1 MSWVDREFKLAIKNV
16 LEHGTVTEQTR
27 AIYAKS
33 RKPAFAK
40 YITHYSVSYNLD
52 EDEFPI
58 TQLRPIPWKSAI
70 KEIMWIYQDGSNDL
84 SLLQEK
90 YGVHYWN
97 LWEVGNTG
105 TIGQRY
111 GATVRKYRI
120 IHKLLKGLEENPW
133 NRRNI
138 INLWQYED
146 FEETEGLLPC
156 AFQVMF
162 DVRKEN
168 DKMYLDCALIQRS
181 SDMLVALHINQ
192 VQYVALQMMIACHF
206 GWDVGKFTHFVNN
219 LHIYT
224 NQYRKAYALMNR
236 TNRSTEPK
244 LRLTCPKGTNFFD
257 ITIDDF
263 VMEDYNPRL
272 PKMKFDLAV

>member
-1 MSWVDREFKLAIKNV
+1 MSWIDKEFKLAIKAV
-16 LEHGTVTEQTR
+16 LEQGTLTENTR
-27 AIYAKS
+27 AKYAKS
-33 RKPAFAK
+33 RKPAFSK
-40 YITHYSVSYNLD
+40 YLTHYSFHYDLSQG
-52 EDEFPI
+52 EFPI

-70 KEIMWIYQDGSNDL
+70 KEIMWIYQDGSN
-84 SLLQEK
+84 SLELLKEK
-90 YGVHYWN
+90 YGVNYWD
-97 LWEVGNTG
+97 LWEVGDTG

-111 GATVRKYRI
+111 GATVRKHRI

-162 DVRKEN
+162 EVRKEG
-168 DKMYLDCALIQRS
+168 DTMYLDCALIQRS

-206 GWDVGKFTHFVNN
+206 GWEVGKFTHFINN

-224 NQYRKAYALMNR
+224 NQFKKAYGLLNR
-236 TNRSTEPK
+236 RFRVTEPK
-244 LRLTCPKGTNFFD
+244 LYLKCPKGTKFFD
-257 ITIDDF
+257 IKIDDF
-263 VMEDYNPRL
+263 VLEDYNPRL
-272 PKMKFDLAV
+272 PNLRFDLAV